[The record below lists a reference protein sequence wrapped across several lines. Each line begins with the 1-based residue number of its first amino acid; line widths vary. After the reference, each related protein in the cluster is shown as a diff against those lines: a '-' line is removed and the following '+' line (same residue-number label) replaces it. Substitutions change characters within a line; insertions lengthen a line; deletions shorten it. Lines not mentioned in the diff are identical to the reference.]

1 MFWDELYV
9 VRLVKIEDEIVGYFT
24 VSMNAIELDKLG
36 KDEKVVVLP
45 LAVFYLF
52 LGIMDWL

>member
-1 MFWDELYV
+1 LYV

-52 LGIMDWL
+52 PGIMD